1 MVVPPVPITTPIP
14 DRALL
19 GEGPVWD
26 ERAGVLWWVDI
37 TGRLVHRW
45 DPQGSTTRS
54 FAMAGDT
61 GAVVL
66 REGGGVVVA
75 VELGLWLMDD
85 GGSLTALASSPGDAE
100 LRFNDCRADPAG
112 RLWAGTLHRQRAR
125 GTAALHTL
133 TAGGPLTCALDGITI
148 SNGLGWSPDGTRMYY
163 VDSITQQV
171 ARYDYDLDSG
181 AFDGPVVFAT
191 IDAADGLPDGLTV
204 DAEGGVW
211 LCLYGGGAIRRYSP
225 DGALDRHLVLP
236 TSSPTCPVFGG
247 ADLDT
252 LFVTTARH
260 RHTAAQLAAEPL
272 AGLVLQ
278 IDGLGARGLPP
289 HRFAG

>member
-1 MVVPPVPITTPIP
+1 
-14 DRALL
+14 
-19 GEGPVWD
+19 VWD

-45 DPQGSTTRS
+45 DPQGATTRS

-75 VELGLWLMDD
+75 VELELFLMDD
-85 GGSLTALASSPGDAE
+85 DGTLTPLASAPSDAD

-133 TAGGPLTCALDGITI
+133 APGGPLVGAIDGITI

-163 VDSITQQV
+163 VDSITQQIG
-171 ARYDYDLDSG
+171 RYDYDVGSG
-181 AFDGPVVFAT
+181 TFGERVVFAT
-191 IDAADGLPDGLTV
+191 VDPADGLPDGLTV
-204 DAEGGVW
+204 DADGAVW
-211 LCLYGGGAIRRYSP
+211 LCLYGGGAIRRYTP
-225 DGALDRHLVLP
+225 DGALERHLTLP
-236 TSSPTCPVFGG
+236 TSSPTCPAFGG
-247 ADLDT
+247 PGLDT

-260 RHTAAQLAAEPL
+260 RHNAAQLAAEPL

-278 IDGLGARGLPP
+278 IDGLGARGLAP
-289 HRFAG
+289 HRFTG